1 MIREKILGVDIPMC
15 KDVCKF
21 LSGCYN
27 EIPDDVKALF
37 WLLIS
42 GDTAHIWQGS
52 HGSMNVKQ
60 LVTVASTI
68 RKQRDMKA
76 CAQLV
81 FRF

>member
-42 GDTAHIWQGS
+42 GDTAHI
-52 HGSMNVKQ
+52 
-60 LVTVASTI
+60 
-68 RKQRDMKA
+68 
-76 CAQLV
+76 
-81 FRF
+81 